1 MKHLLKN
8 LQAKTKLFRHRA
20 EVPNLTDDPNGTP
33 QTGGLKIM
41 TILLFV
47 LAAHVVVIGGFTA
60 YGLIKGPPK
69 EAAAPDTAPTVADA
83 APADK
88 APAPD
93 ALPPEQ
99 SAVAKD
105 DAAPALQPGSENPPA
120 AIHIDADPTPGASA
134 PVATAPAPVIDNAP
148 KQTVPAP
155 ILHTSALAA
164 PAPVAGRAAYVVK
177 GGDNLH
183 KIALAHGMTVPALKE
198 MNGLKTDAIRVGQKL
213 AVLSAASAKAAPAA
227 RAPAMAAAPIA
238 APAIATAPA
247 PAPAAAATPEQ
258 TYTVAKGDTLTRIA
272 KRYNTSPAALMAA
285 NKMVDPRKLKI
296 GDVLRIPGRTDRREI
311 SSQQVAPAVL
321 PSHHSANPD
330 LVMNK

>member
-1 MKHLLKN
+1 MKHLLNN
-8 LQAKTKLFRHRA
+8 LKAKAKTKLFRHRA

-33 QTGGLKIM
+33 QGGGLKIM

-69 EAAAPDTAPTVADA
+69 EAAAPDAAPPVADA

-88 APAPD
+88 APATPD
-93 ALPPEQ
+93 AMPAESL
-99 SAVAKD
+99 AVAKD

-120 AIHIDADPTPGASA
+120 AIHIDADPTPGTAA

-148 KQTVPAP
+148 KPAAP
-155 ILHTSALAA
+155 VLHTSAAA
-164 PAPVAGRAAYVVK
+164 PTPVAGRAAYVVK

-183 KIALAHGMTVPALKE
+183 KIALAHGMSVPALKE
-198 MNGLKTDAIRVGQKL
+198 MNGLKGDAIRVGQKL
-213 AVLSAASAKAAPAA
+213 VVASAAPAKA
-227 RAPAMAAAPIA
+227 PIASAPAPAMAA

-247 PAPAAAATPEQ
+247 PAPIAAATPEQ

-296 GDVLRIPGRTDRREI
+296 GDVLHIPGRTDRREI
-311 SSQQVAPAVL
+311 SSQQVAPVAI
-321 PSHHSANPD
+321 PSHHTANPD